1 MSIFLSLLGMVFAV
15 FIIKY
20 RERIGDFTGDAYWMR
35 HVGGVY
41 NVLII
46 LGIFIF
52 FWSVATITG
61 TQNVFFAP
69 LFWIFGGA
77 LGN

>member
-1 MSIFLSLLGMVFAV
+1 MSYLLGFFGMVIGV
-15 FIIKY
+15 LIIKY

-35 HVGGVY
+35 HVGGIY

-46 LGIFIF
+46 IGVLIF
-52 FWSVATITG
+52 FWSIAAMTNTEKI
-61 TQNVFFAP
+61 FFAP

-77 LGN
+77 FSV